1 MAQDKVQGGPTP
13 DEIASRLKTTT
24 VWAMPASWYWDPEV
38 YAEERHR
45 IFFRHWLCIGREQ
58 MVAQPGQYLT
68 ASPAGFPIF
77 VLRGEDG
84 TLNGFHNV
92 CRHRAAKLLTARTGS
107 SNGLTCPYHGWRYD
121 AEGGLKHAPFFGE
134 ARDFPKHELSLFAIR
149 VDAWRGLI
157 FVNLDLAGSEL
168 EDWLGPLASA
178 VAETAP
184 AEVEFHRDVEFEIAC
199 NWKNYVDNY
208 QEGYHIPLLHSG
220 LHRDLQ
226 WKRYRVINFDGGS
239 LHEGPA
245 RGTSS
250 HPGSFG
256 WRFPN
261 FTFVSYPQG
270 LSFLRMEPLGPR
282 RMRLVYSFFRP
293 AGVSEQDFEATFDYG
308 MEVSKEDQWITPLV
322 QENLEAGVYEK
333 GPLSPRHE
341 NGVYYFHELVRD
353 ALAST

>member
-1 MAQDKVQGGPTP
+1 MVQDKAQGGATP
-13 DEIASRLKTTT
+13 DEISSRLKTTT

-208 QEGYHIPLLHSG
+208 QEGYHIPLLHPG

-250 HPGSFG
+250 HPGLFG

-282 RMRLVYSFFRP
+282 RVRLVYSFFRP
-293 AGVSEQDFEATFDYG
+293 AGVSEQDFEETFDYG